1 MAISCALQVCLRH
14 SPQYRFA
21 LRQTQAGA
29 KQQLMKLVADLFGSL
44 CGFLRSAIQIRSLL
58 CPCLC
63 PLPHSVTGRS
73 EQTKPLTIQRGK
85 AVCYCKQINGAGAF
99 LPTACPRG
107 TEIK

>member
-1 MAISCALQVCLRH
+1 MAIRCALQVCLRH
-14 SPQYRFA
+14 SPLDRFA
-21 LRQTQAGA
+21 LRQTQASE
-29 KQQLMKLVADLFGSL
+29 KQQLMKLIADIFGSR

-63 PLPHSVTGRS
+63 PLPHSVIGRR

-85 AVCYCKQINGAGAF
+85 AVCYCKQINRAGAF
-99 LPTACPRG
+99 HPTTCPRG

>member
-1 MAISCALQVCLRH
+1 MAIRCALQVCLRH

-29 KQQLMKLVADLFGSL
+29 KQQLMKLVADLFGSR

-73 EQTKPLTIQRGK
+73 EQTKPLTIQRDK

-99 LPTACPRG
+99 RPTACPRG